1 MRKSETN
8 DTNGVVVWAQVADKK
23 ILPSSSYDVKIK
35 RRGWKYR
42 LVCDLLP
49 HDHSSPEATPLAAD
63 QVKDSVQADAQH
75 PHWSGSSVPG
85 RLRVFNGVVIES
97 SARSALIEHRQIRQ
111 TQRGLISVNMLSA
124 MLVRRL
130 GMLFLLVYT
139 RLQTPVYVN
148 KKLSY
153 RRETARQ
160 LLTWRGLDPPAH
172 SPCAPSGYTYMRIRS
187 NPKPATNVRQACRP

>member
-63 QVKDSVQADAQH
+63 QVKDSVQALSSDAQH
-75 PHWSGSSVPG
+75 LHWPGFSVPG
-85 RLRVFNGVVIES
+85 RLCVSNRVVIES
-97 SARSALIEHRQIRQ
+97 SAWSALISHCQI
-111 TQRGLISVNMLSA
+111 
-124 MLVRRL
+124 
-130 GMLFLLVYT
+130 
-139 RLQTPVYVN
+139 
-148 KKLSY
+148 
-153 RRETARQ
+153 
-160 LLTWRGLDPPAH
+160 
-172 SPCAPSGYTYMRIRS
+172 C
-187 NPKPATNVRQACRP
+187 